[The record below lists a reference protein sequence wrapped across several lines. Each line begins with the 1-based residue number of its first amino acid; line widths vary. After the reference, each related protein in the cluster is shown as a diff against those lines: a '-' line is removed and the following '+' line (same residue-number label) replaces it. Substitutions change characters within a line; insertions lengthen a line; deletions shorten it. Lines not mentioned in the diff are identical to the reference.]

1 MHTKKKARHFKMKF
15 KLPKRCEYCAHKLVD
30 GKCVNP
36 DCIAYV
42 KPETTSTTTTTEDG
56 VSK

>member
-1 MHTKKKARHFKMKF
+1 MF

-36 DCIAYV
+36 ACIAYTA
-42 KPETTSTTTTTEDG
+42 PADS
-56 VSK
+56 SKDAESKEGSESK

>member
-1 MHTKKKARHFKMKF
+1 MF

-36 DCIAYV
+36 ACIAY
-42 KPETTSTTTTTEDG
+42 KPETVDSKTKKDG
-56 VSK
+56 DSK

>member
-1 MHTKKKARHFKMKF
+1 MKF

-36 DCIAYV
+36 DCIACA
-42 KPETTSTTTTTEDG
+42 KPAGTTTTLTSTTMTTTEG
-56 VSK
+56 GANK

>member
-1 MHTKKKARHFKMKF
+1 MF

-36 DCIAYV
+36 ACIAYV
-42 KPETTSTTTTTEDG
+42 KPEDTTTVEDDKKESD
-56 VSK
+56 SK

>member
-1 MHTKKKARHFKMKF
+1 MF

-36 DCIAYV
+36 ACIAYV
-42 KPETTSTTTTTEDG
+42 PPTTTTDSDKKESD
-56 VSK
+56 SK